1 MQLEIQLIIYEVMVA
16 AAIEYRLQSI
26 LVIASCM
33 LDNGTTMQ
41 RIEVILNAASG
52 STGPKETASRALDLG
67 ILHPSL
73 KNSIANYIDPA

>member
-1 MQLEIQLIIYEVMVA
+1 MQLEIQLIIYEVIVA

-52 STGPKETASRALDLG
+52 STGPNETASRVVDFFR
-67 ILHPSL
+67 P
-73 KNSIANYIDPA
+73 